1 MYGSPSRLPYGE
13 LAATIRRRTKMIRKL
28 LATNNDVL
36 PLILRLTLGLV
47 MFPHGAQK
55 MLGWFGGAGF
65 SATMQGMTGM
75 GLPGVIVFLVI
86 VAEFFGAL
94 GLITGF
100 LTRFS
105 AFGIAMVMLGAVAT
119 VHAKF
124 GFFMNW
130 FGQQQGEGFEYH
142 LLVIGMSLALL
153 VVGGGK
159 WALDGVVARWLGERA
174 TSPAPKTRE
183 ASYALRMF

>member
-1 MYGSPSRLPYGE
+1 
-13 LAATIRRRTKMIRKL
+13 MIRKL

-55 MLGWFGGAGF
+55 LLGWFGGGGF

-75 GLPGVIVFLVI
+75 GLPALIVFLVI
-86 VAEFFGAL
+86 IAEFFGAL

-105 AFGIAMVMLGAVAT
+105 AFGIATVMLGAVVT
-119 VHAKF
+119 VHAKV

-130 FGQQQGEGFEYH
+130 SGQQQGEGFEYH
-142 LLVIGMSLALL
+142 LLVIGIAIALMIR
-153 VVGGGK
+153 GGGLFSADR
-159 WALDGVVARWLGERA
+159 ALQ
-174 TSPAPKTRE
+174 RE
-183 ASYALRMF
+183 NR